1 MKELLK
7 MIQKEFDLTKCD
19 TTFCDVCLEMG
30 YIQRT
35 FIHDETD
42 LLRTL
47 AYINPDGEV
56 QLVFSN

>member
-7 MIQKEFDLTKCD
+7 MIQKQFDLKKCD
-19 TTFCDVCLEMG
+19 TSFVEITSEIE
-30 YIQRT
+30 YIQDT

-42 LLRTL
+42 LLITL